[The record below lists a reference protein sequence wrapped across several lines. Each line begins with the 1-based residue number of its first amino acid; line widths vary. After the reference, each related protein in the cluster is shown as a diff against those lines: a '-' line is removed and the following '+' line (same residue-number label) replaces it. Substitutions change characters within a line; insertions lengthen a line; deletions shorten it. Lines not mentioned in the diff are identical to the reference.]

1 MKMWEVWVDGILKYK
16 SLFGKEKEEISG
28 GHNIRV
34 MAETKEEAI
43 KIAEE
48 KYNKFQ
54 QDTNSLWRF
63 CSAYY
68 VTSWDDWSVE
78 KAMRMLNGKEFAEYA
93 KQNGLTSLF
102 N

>member
-1 MKMWEVWVDGILKYK
+1 MKMWEVWVDGIIKYK

-28 GHNIRV
+28 GHNICV
-34 MAETKEEAI
+34 MAETKEGAI

-54 QDTNSLWRF
+54 QDTDSLWRF
-63 CSAYY
+63 YNAYY
-68 VTSWDDWSVE
+68 VTNWDDWSVE
-78 KAMRMLNGKEFAEYA
+78 KAMKKLNGKEFAEYA